1 MKRKLMAAFLAMILV
16 LSLAACSSG
25 GDEGGQ
31 ADTTA
36 AAAETTAAGTEETAA
51 AETPAATEA
60 GPVVETFSAE
70 YEMVG
75 TTSAGLPKN
84 DTFIFE
90 GETTDGIITS
100 LNFDIIRNKG
110 LEGEYSKKDLMG
122 YQMNVSDA
130 EVAATDNGFELV
142 NLGMNGYETE
152 FGQYMI
158 TATCPELT
166 DDTVF
171 GDLTITNYTGE
182 ELTPDQRIL
191 IYQYLANEADI
202 ELTDET
208 PVSEL
213 LAIHGLY
220 KDGEFVEGTSRVSF
234 AGFNGGRSYGEQI
247 DAIVDYILNN
257 NMTLED
263 VYEMFRTVNQQ
274 NTPIEDRDT
283 IAGATIAFVGDFQR
297 MVYLAMYGE
306 LFEGVTNSTT
316 ADGST
321 TIEVVTQGYGGE
333 IETHVTF
340 DDATRTITA
349 ISVRDA
355 QESDGY
361 GAVLTA
367 DGSDYLN
374 TLIESQ
380 DDLDAVD
387 TATGATTTATSLK
400 KAVLFAKEYYDANN

>member
-1 MKRKLMAAFLAMILV
+1 MKRKLMAALLATILV
-16 LSLAACSSG
+16 LSLAACSADSG
-25 GDEGGQ
+25 ETAQ
-31 ADTTA
+31 PTTS
-36 AAAETTAAGTEETAA
+36 AAEETTVSETEAPTE
-51 AETPAATEA
+51 TEA

-90 GETTDGIITS
+90 GETTDGIITK

-130 EVAATDNGFELV
+130 EVAATDTGYELV

-166 DDTVF
+166 DETVF

-220 KDGEFVEGTSRVSF
+220 QDGEFVEGTSRVSF

-247 DAIVDYILNN
+247 DAIVEYILDN

-274 NTPIEDRDT
+274 STPIEDRDT

-321 TIEVVTQGYGGE
+321 TIEVVTQGFGGE

-387 TATGATTTATSLK
+387 TATGATMTATSLQ

>member
-1 MKRKLMAAFLAMILV
+1 MKRKPMAALLATILV
-16 LSLAACSSG
+16 LSLAACSADSG
-25 GDEGGQ
+25 ETAQ
-31 ADTTA
+31 PTTS
-36 AAAETTAAGTEETAA
+36 AAEETTVSETEAPTE
-51 AETPAATEA
+51 TEA

-90 GETTDGIITS
+90 GETTDGIITK

-130 EVAATDNGFELV
+130 EVAATDSGYELV

-166 DDTVF
+166 NETVF

-220 KDGEFVEGTSRVSF
+220 QDGEFVEGTSRVSF

-247 DAIVDYILNN
+247 DAIVEYILDN

-274 NTPIEDRDT
+274 STPIEDRDT

-321 TIEVVTQGYGGE
+321 TIEVVTQGFGGE

-387 TATGATTTATSLK
+387 TATGATVTATALQ

>member
-1 MKRKLMAAFLAMILV
+1 MKRKLLAALLATILV
-16 LSLAACSSG
+16 LSLAACSADSG
-25 GDEGGQ
+25 ETAQ
-31 ADTTA
+31 PTTS
-36 AAAETTAAGTEETAA
+36 AAEETTVSETEAPTE
-51 AETPAATEA
+51 TEA

-90 GETTDGIITS
+90 GETTDGIITK

-130 EVAATDNGFELV
+130 EVAATDSGYELV

-166 DDTVF
+166 DETVF

-220 KDGEFVEGTSRVSF
+220 QDGEFVEGTSRVSF

-247 DAIVDYILNN
+247 DAIVEYILDN

-274 NTPIEDRDT
+274 STPIEDRDT

-321 TIEVVTQGYGGE
+321 TIEVVTQGFGGE

-387 TATGATTTATSLK
+387 TATGATVTATALQ

>member
-1 MKRKLMAAFLAMILV
+1 MKRKLMAALLATILV
-16 LSLAACSSG
+16 LSLAACSADSG
-25 GDEGGQ
+25 ETAQ
-31 ADTTA
+31 PTTS
-36 AAAETTAAGTEETAA
+36 AAEETTVSETEAPTE
-51 AETPAATEA
+51 TEA

-90 GETTDGIITS
+90 GETTDGIITK

-130 EVAATDNGFELV
+130 EVAATDSGYELV

-166 DDTVF
+166 NETVF

-220 KDGEFVEGTSRVSF
+220 QDGEFVEGTSRVSF

-247 DAIVDYILNN
+247 DAIVEYILDN

-274 NTPIEDRDT
+274 STPIEDRDT

-321 TIEVVTQGYGGE
+321 TIEVVTQGFGGE

-387 TATGATTTATSLK
+387 TATGATVTATALQ

>member
-1 MKRKLMAAFLAMILV
+1 MKRKLLAALLATILV
-16 LSLAACSSG
+16 LSLAACSADSG
-25 GDEGGQ
+25 ETAQ
-31 ADTTA
+31 PTTS
-36 AAAETTAAGTEETAA
+36 AAEETTVSETEAPTE
-51 AETPAATEA
+51 TEA

-90 GETTDGIITS
+90 GETTDGIITK

-130 EVAATDNGFELV
+130 EVAATDSGYELV

-166 DDTVF
+166 NETVF

-220 KDGEFVEGTSRVSF
+220 QDGEFVEGTSRVSF

-247 DAIVDYILNN
+247 DAIVEYILDN

-274 NTPIEDRDT
+274 STPIEDRDT

-321 TIEVVTQGYGGE
+321 TIEVVTQGFGGE

-387 TATGATTTATSLK
+387 TATGATMTATSLQ

>member
-1 MKRKLMAAFLAMILV
+1 MKRKLMAALLATILV
-16 LSLAACSSG
+16 LSLAACSADSG
-25 GDEGGQ
+25 ETAQ
-31 ADTTA
+31 PTTS
-36 AAAETTAAGTEETAA
+36 AAEETTVSETEAPTE
-51 AETPAATEA
+51 TEA

-90 GETTDGIITS
+90 GETTDGIITK

-130 EVAATDNGFELV
+130 EVAATDSGYELV

-166 DDTVF
+166 DETVF

-220 KDGEFVEGTSRVSF
+220 QDGEFVEGTSRVSF

-247 DAIVDYILNN
+247 DAIVEYILDN

-274 NTPIEDRDT
+274 STPIEDRDT

-321 TIEVVTQGYGGE
+321 TIEVVTQGFGGE

-387 TATGATTTATSLK
+387 TATGATVTATALQ